1 MLYNMVENRPLI
13 VVSELKVL
21 INLTK
26 VLERSWKSPYF
37 WSAQMCGNHDLKM
50 CSTKIWPFCSYLNVS
65 TGKCCLQNE
74 SLCSSFN
81 VLEIPPLFHIVQTQW
96 NICLGELGHHSF
108 RKWFVACSA
117 PIHYLNQH
125 LLVNLRNFNWMNWK
139 CCLQNGS
146 YFFLA
151 SNLLN
156 HWDWMMHICITKQGQ
171 LTHWGRDKMDAISQT
186 TFSHTISS
194 MKTVV
199 FWLNFHWNMFARVQ
213 LTII

>member
-1 MLYNMVENRPLI
+1 
-13 VVSELKVL
+13 
-21 INLTK
+21 
-26 VLERSWKSPYF
+26 
-37 WSAQMCGNHDLKM
+37 M

-96 NICLGELGHHSF
+96 NICLGKLGHHSF
-108 RKWFVACSA
+108 RKWFDACSA
-117 PIHYLNQH
+117 PSQYLNQH

-186 TFSHTISS
+186 TFSHENCCILIEFSLKYVRKGPIDNNLDLVQIMAWRRPGDKPLSEPMMISLP
-194 MKTVV
+194 M
-199 FWLNFHWNMFARVQ
+199 HICFARPQWVNDSACC
-213 LTII
+213 LCH